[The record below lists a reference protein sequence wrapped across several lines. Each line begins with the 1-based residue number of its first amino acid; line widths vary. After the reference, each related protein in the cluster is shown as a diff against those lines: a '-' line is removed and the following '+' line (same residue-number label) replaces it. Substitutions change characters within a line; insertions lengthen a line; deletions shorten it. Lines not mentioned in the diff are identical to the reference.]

1 MKGLLRGEV
10 SLGVARS
17 RNIGAVVQLLEQF
30 PAALRVDRTTEF
42 VAHPLSD
49 FGAGPQSTV
58 WGRVLQGGI
67 KLSEVLRRKE
77 RSSARIGVTAIAD
90 AIRTIGV
97 VALGNRTDPGSR
109 VGSGL
114 DDLLG
119 GKALG
124 KQPDNLPLAAC
135 DRIGALTVAL
145 FEFCELQM
153 RSESLLFHT
162 LSIHPD
168 LVLHR

>member
-1 MKGLLRGEV
+1 MKGFLRGEV

-17 RNIGAVVQLLEQF
+17 RNIGAIVQLLEQF
-30 PAALRVDRTTEF
+30 PAALRVDGTTEF

-67 KLSEVLRRKE
+67 KLREVLRRKE
-77 RSSARIGVTAIAD
+77 RSSTRIGVTAIAD

-97 VALGNRTDPGSR
+97 VALGNRTDPRSR

-119 GKALG
+119 GKALR

-135 DRIGALTVAL
+135 DRIVALTVAL

-168 LVLHR
+168 LV